1 MKKRKKEAVING
13 KIEALSS
20 EIWQDSKSHK
30 LFFEYIDV
38 SPEAEELI
46 ETLMEEKLKAAVI
59 ENIEEI
65 KHLQNKSWVFLKNSE
80 IPQHHLV
87 QNDKKSILE
96 NRKIKNFIKMKDSGI
111 PENIFENVYVVSNI
125 KEALTY
131 KKEFPNCCFL
141 TKQGE
146 VFFPDGFIKTGK
158 KSNILQKKR
167 LLEQLKE
174 EKKMI

>member
-1 MKKRKKEAVING
+1 M
-13 KIEALSS
+13 
-20 EIWQDSKSHK
+20 
-30 LFFEYIDV
+30 
-38 SPEAEELI
+38 
-46 ETLMEEKLKAAVI
+46 
-59 ENIEEI
+59 
-65 KHLQNKSWVFLKNSE
+65 
-80 IPQHHLV
+80 
-87 QNDKKSILE
+87 E

-174 EKKMI
+174 EKNDIAQQIESLQQEIIKKQIMKEENKKKLKAED